1 MPSRISPLLLL
12 LALVTALLAFRLG
25 AVPLLGPDEPRYAR
39 VAVEMHR
46 SGDLVTPTLQGQPWL
61 EKPALYYWLAAGAF
75 RLLGENEV
83 AARLPSLG
91 AALVMV
97 AATVLLGSRIYGPPA
112 GLHAG
117 FVLGTSL
124 LTFAYGRAA
133 SMDMLLASS
142 VTVAI
147 GLVVLRSLD
156 KLGPGALVATWAFA
170 ALAALAKGPLGL
182 LLPALVTLGLFGFSR
197 ERRWAR
203 EILSLRGLLV
213 FLAVAAPWYGLVL
226 LRQGW
231 GFIEVFILNHN
242 VQRFTS
248 TVHNHP
254 GPFVYYV
261 PVLLA
266 GLAPWSGLILPALA
280 RLQPRASSPDRALL
294 VWLLLP
300 LLFFSAAGSKLPG
313 YILPCLPPLAIVM
326 GREADRFIHPDT
338 PGPFGTGARAVAA
351 LGLVVAAATA
361 AAPAALWRLGD
372 AAWLTLVPVT
382 LWAVVVA
389 YVFARRLAPDPAGAF
404 ALLRVGAAGWLLL
417 LTLAVPTSL
426 ARRESGREI
435 FRTTAGREVLV
446 WGAWRTAWMAGYFYN
461 DGNVR
466 TIAGWD
472 AIAEAAERGPTLVL
486 CGPAERRQI
495 DGANAF
501 RVREVAAGPRGNVL
515 VEVRLRRDG
524 SAGAFSPV

>member
-1 MPSRISPLLLL
+1 
-12 LALVTALLAFRLG
+12 
-25 AVPLLGPDEPRYAR
+25 
-39 VAVEMHR
+39 
-46 SGDLVTPTLQGQPWL
+46 
-61 EKPALYYWLAAGAF
+61 
-75 RLLGENEV
+75 
-83 AARLPSLG
+83 
-91 AALVMV
+91 
-97 AATVLLGSRIYGPPA
+97 
-112 GLHAG
+112 
-117 FVLGTSL
+117 
-124 LTFAYGRAA
+124 
-133 SMDMLLASS
+133 
-142 VTVAI
+142 
-147 GLVVLRSLD
+147 
-156 KLGPGALVATWAFA
+156 
-170 ALAALAKGPLGL
+170 
-182 LLPALVTLGLFGFSR
+182 
-197 ERRWAR
+197 
-203 EILSLRGLLV
+203 
-213 FLAVAAPWYGLVL
+213 
-226 LRQGW
+226 
-231 GFIEVFILNHN
+231 
-242 VQRFTS
+242 
-248 TVHNHP
+248 
-254 GPFVYYV
+254 
-261 PVLLA
+261 
-266 GLAPWSGLILPALA
+266 
-280 RLQPRASSPDRALL
+280 
-294 VWLLLP
+294 
-300 LLFFSAAGSKLPG
+300 
-313 YILPCLPPLAIVM
+313 M
-326 GREADRFIHPDT
+326 GRVADRFIHPAT